1 MQLILWAAIVV
12 ISVALDQIS
21 KYIVVLKL
29 KPVGTADF
37 INGILGFSYVENTGA
52 AFGMMKGFRWVFIV
66 LSTVAI
72 IKRLTQQ
79 TSCPAARAVCQSS

>member
-79 TSCPAARAVCQSS
+79 TSCLAARAVCQSS